1 MGAERSIQDFKMSFF
16 QTLFGWTTALGDFLV
31 FFSLS
36 DLLDRCSLYNSYFF
50 CSYAPSVHFL
60 CALAFCVYLLSM
72 KFITY
77 QKKMFLS
84 LGGGLNVLIKVC
96 GNCP

>member
-1 MGAERSIQDFKMSFF
+1 MLRGQFKTSRCLFSRHCLGGQLLWGIFF
-16 QTLFGWTTALGDFLV
+16 F

-60 CALAFCVYLLSM
+60 CALASCIFFLSM

-77 QKKMFLS
+77 QKK
-84 LGGGLNVLIKVC
+84 KVFKFRGRFKC
-96 GNCP
+96 SY